1 MDCVEN
7 VREIQNADENKGAL
21 LAEPT
26 DGSSIYHYMKE
37 HPGFFT
43 ALMSALVA
51 VIAFVLNA
59 AEYRRISGYLKYWG
73 FNAEIMQIDA
83 GNHIYILA
91 FAFVFII
98 ALAGVIL
105 FLNQTF
111 NVFQKQENVLFYLRI
126 ADKYL
131 RHKMLKIRLDNL
143 RLQLSIWFYSK
154 KDADVNR
161 IAELK
166 RRVHEQNLRLDEL
179 KEEVKSRQKTIGMLK
194 RKNVI
199 RLVPSLFITCGLLLL
214 LLGLTGVTDELKVSV
229 RYPNL
234 VLCIFVL
241 ILIGLMY
248 YVARFENRAERKRIK
263 KMLKNEDKSAYTKIE
278 ELAEQNRK
286 IYPVEWIFRSKAEE
300 LFNNKTLTLIAL
312 LVIVCLFYAFA
323 IFSDASE
330 ATTVSKRIFSVVD
343 IDGQEYVITYSC
355 DTTYYLN
362 EAEIDSDQNSI
373 NIYTKKQ
380 RVVASDDMVYD
391 IVEFKSVEVDPP
403 LAESEDRQQSSETS
417 DSSIAESE

>member
-1 MDCVEN
+1 MDCEEKVQ
-7 VREIQNADENKGAL
+7 EIQDIEENMEAL
-21 LAEPT
+21 LGEAT

-59 AEYRRISGYLKYWG
+59 AEYRRISGYLKCWG
-73 FNAEIMQIDA
+73 LNAGIMQIDA

-111 NVFQKQENVLFYLRI
+111 NVFQKQENVLLYLRI
-126 ADKYL
+126 ADRYL

-166 RRVHEQNLRLDEL
+166 RRMHEQNLRLDEL

-214 LLGLTGVTDELKVSV
+214 LLGLTSVTDELKVSV

-248 YVARFENRAERKRIK
+248 YVARFENSAERKRIK
-263 KMLKNEDKSAYTKIE
+263 KMLKTRIKVRTQRLKN
-278 ELAEQNRK
+278 L
-286 IYPVEWIFRSKAEE
+286 W
-300 LFNNKTLTLIAL
+300 NKTKNIP
-312 LVIVCLFYAFA
+312 
-323 IFSDASE
+323 
-330 ATTVSKRIFSVVD
+330 RRMD
-343 IDGQEYVITYSC
+343 IP
-355 DTTYYLN
+355 
-362 EAEIDSDQNSI
+362 
-373 NIYTKKQ
+373 K
-380 RVVASDDMVYD
+380 
-391 IVEFKSVEVDPP
+391 
-403 LAESEDRQQSSETS
+403 
-417 DSSIAESE
+417 